1 LLSLAAEESMSV
13 QAFIH
18 RHYSPDVGE
27 SPVAHALAVLVG
39 LVLMTIGAALA
50 ASLILLPLGS
60 VIGLVGIMLF
70 GAGVWA
76 HMQSPLTLRDLMDT
90 IVTLTSAAVAGT
102 FALTILAAAIGF
114 GMTALF
120 EIIQW
125 IVG

>member
-1 LLSLAAEESMSV
+1 MSV